1 MTDFNQLDVSMR
13 LFLTVALL
21 ASFSVQMLVVIG
33 FIQFRRMK
41 SAPLW
46 GLILELAVLAQM
58 VLSAFV
64 QVKSWDSSTYG
75 TAKNIGS
82 SGSGIAGRIG
92 SSGSGIT
99 GRIGSSGSGITG
111 RIGSTG
117 SGIAG
122 RIGSSG
128 SGITGRI
135 GSTGSGI
142 AGTAGS
148 ENTVLISLRWIIFA
162 GLAVA
167 GIVALIIKMKM
178 QMASLRKWGQA
189 CFLLS
194 PAAAVFFILPSMEE
208 RRPENFS
215 FRMLLVT
222 FFLLGRAASEAVF
235 QHRKRRKYVVAG
247 SVKEAIDTIPV
258 GLLYYQKNGRILLLN
273 SQMQKIMRTLSGR
286 VYRNGND
293 FCADLRDEKK
303 PAGKARE
310 RIGAQTAFRVG
321 DRRWMFTLHE
331 NMTDRDP
338 CSLLT
343 AMDVTDE
350 WTATKKLLE
359 HTRAL
364 RKNNE
369 DLRKLTID
377 LGKISRMQEIGRA
390 RSQLHET
397 MGQQISLL
405 LRTLQDGKEPDQKLI
420 AALSQNFLKQ
430 MAQPVQIPPSQAIA
444 SLIETYRAVGISV
457 RVTGRPASE
466 EDAALAQVNILTEA
480 VTNAVRHGYAT
491 EIKAEFSETG
501 ALEEQGTSAGE
512 KAETEGNAG
521 KNAGRCTESENSESA
536 GRCAENGNSETS
548 GAEGNAGKN
557 AGRCTESENSE
568 SAEPGV
574 NADESAEPGGNEL
587 TQKSTLPGN
596 SWLLRISNN
605 GITEMGPVHEG
616 GGIAHMREIA
626 AQMGGTFQ
634 YGVESVKSEFYIMIS
649 LPKETG

>member
-1 MTDFNQLDVSMR
+1 MTDFNQLDVSMC
-13 LFLTVALL
+13 LFLTVAIL
-21 ASFSVQMLVVIG
+21 ASFSFQMLVVIG

-82 SGSGIAGRIG
+82 SGSGI
-92 SSGSGIT
+92 T
-99 GRIGSSGSGITG
+99 
-111 RIGSTG
+111 
-117 SGIAG
+117 
-122 RIGSSG
+122 
-128 SGITGRI
+128 
-135 GSTGSGI
+135 
-142 AGTAGS
+142 GTAGS

-405 LRTLQDGKEPDQKLI
+405 LRTLQEGKEPDQKLI

-521 KNAGRCTESENSESA
+521 KNAGRCTENENSES
-536 GRCAENGNSETS
+536 
-548 GAEGNAGKN
+548 
-557 AGRCTESENSE
+557 TE
-568 SAEPGV
+568 AGV

-616 GGIAHMREIA
+616 GGIAYMREIA

>member
-1 MTDFNQLDVSMR
+1 MTDFNQLDVSMC
-13 LFLTVALL
+13 LFLTVAIL
-21 ASFSVQMLVVIG
+21 ASFSFQMLVVIG

-46 GLILELAVLAQM
+46 GLILELAILAQM

-75 TAKNIGS
+75 TAKN
-82 SGSGIAGRIG
+82 
-92 SSGSGIT
+92 
-99 GRIGSSGSGITG
+99 
-111 RIGSTG
+111 
-117 SGIAG
+117 
-122 RIGSSG
+122 
-128 SGITGRI
+128 I

-501 ALEEQGTSAGE
+501 AVEEQGTSAGE

-521 KNAGRCTESENSESA
+521 KNAGRCTENENSES
-536 GRCAENGNSETS
+536 
-548 GAEGNAGKN
+548 
-557 AGRCTESENSE
+557 TE
-568 SAEPGV
+568 AGV

>member
-1 MTDFNQLDVSMR
+1 MTDFNQLDVSMC
-13 LFLTVALL
+13 LFLTVAIL
-21 ASFSVQMLVVIG
+21 ASFSFQMLVVIG

-82 SGSGIAGRIG
+82 SGSGI
-92 SSGSGIT
+92 T
-99 GRIGSSGSGITG
+99 
-111 RIGSTG
+111 
-117 SGIAG
+117 
-122 RIGSSG
+122 
-128 SGITGRI
+128 
-135 GSTGSGI
+135 
-142 AGTAGS
+142 GTAGS

-293 FCADLRDEKK
+293 FCADLRNEKK
-303 PAGKARE
+303 PAGKERE

-501 ALEEQGTSAGE
+501 AVEEQGTSAGE

-521 KNAGRCTESENSESA
+521 KNAGRCTENENSES
-536 GRCAENGNSETS
+536 
-548 GAEGNAGKN
+548 
-557 AGRCTESENSE
+557 TE
-568 SAEPGV
+568 AGV

>member
-1 MTDFNQLDVSMR
+1 MTDFNQLDVSMC
-13 LFLTVALL
+13 LFLTVAIL
-21 ASFSVQMLVVIG
+21 ASFSFQMLVVIG

-82 SGSGIAGRIG
+82 
-92 SSGSGIT
+92 
-99 GRIGSSGSGITG
+99 
-111 RIGSTG
+111 TG
-117 SGIAG
+117 SGTAG

-501 ALEEQGTSAGE
+501 AVEEQGTSAGE

-521 KNAGRCTESENSESA
+521 KNAGRCTEN
-536 GRCAENGNSETS
+536 
-548 GAEGNAGKN
+548 
-557 AGRCTESENSE
+557 ENSE